1 MDIVATQIYEDYEST
16 STQKSSYSIQQD
28 KVQIG
33 VLYIDSTTFPINKG
47 INQIGRHP
55 NCCIVLNNPTVSKK
69 HAEIEA
75 NSHETALWICDLNSS
90 NKTKLNNSILRPNR
104 CYELKSGDVLE
115 FGMVRAVF
123 KVSLPLDDSLIPE
136 TPALSRQKTQQR
148 IIPGTP
154 DSSLNNSS
162 ANVSLIPA
170 TQDETKKSVF
180 RYPSLPLRTSTTSIR
195 KSSVQNSSSIDD
207 QDNSQSFGVEKQN
220 VGESKIS
227 IYDMETQNFSC
238 NSYNETNIDIH
249 DAESQ
254 KICILN
260 SIKNLTKSVD
270 MGKQS
275 KIEALEEVTDIYD
288 IETQHDIDFHDI
300 VTAKNINIH
309 NLKTRDNSIRDSEKL
324 EETGIEEEKNST
336 MEGRTNVNNT
346 IIQKKEDNDN
356 TSHCNT
362 NKSKDKNEKLSD
374 IEKDLQN
381 RVEVVETS
389 EDDASEFNMSRNLV
403 SPKNLEEF
411 EEYIEDDN
419 LSDEIKSRSPT
430 SITSCVNDDSGINSK
445 SIDNENIYEAATQ
458 INKIDK
464 NDFRASL
471 ADDSDDTDNEIVFQ
485 RYSRNDS
492 QESKKSSKSQ
502 ISDSDDSITDE
513 EGQLTEMVAK
523 MKQAIETS
531 LEIRHNRNKEMK
543 NSNSSRDS
551 EDLFNMLTQP
561 SNLKNEDSSSKCNK
575 KLKDTED
582 NNEVDSDSPTQVI
595 DKKGTKNNM
604 EISEEI
610 GIEEIDDMAS
620 TQILPMN
627 KSSFRE
633 TSSIISTRNNK
644 DSNEEDITEVE
655 YNNRPTQVTNTEEKA
670 LDMSNNN
677 LLTSSNSSVLVEEYN
692 TENIDYEM
700 ACTQPIDDI
709 MKQKSVPSVTG
720 KNENKSKSTI
730 ANFDDSVER
739 TLKVMF
745 ENTMEEHIEDQSQ
758 ISIQTLENI
767 LELSQ
772 SEDES
777 LSVNSDLATSR
788 KAKKSQKERKSK
800 TTIIKTSCNS
810 PLSLQRHDISNS
822 ESVKNIINEGSEK
835 ETENLLISNS
845 IPTDLSTPK
854 STIENSTPKFVCKY
868 PSTSKSSVP
877 EDPSTPKSL
886 RQKHLKES
894 KIAKTHQEKTNMV
907 KNDNDG
913 LNNCVENVG
922 DQESGTSN
930 GEQLQQI
937 SKIIS
942 EDEDILAGLPEFR
955 ISGTL
960 SNPPSPTLSEYRI
973 NINKNGAKQTSIKIV
988 PKKRGISR
996 KSSRRTLNHRV
1007 IENATHTINEP
1018 NSMSTSENSSN
1029 SFINNLNVDKISVCG
1044 NDEKKESEKSKGS
1057 MKETKNL
1064 CSSKRSDSLPKSKSI
1079 NSQKKTK
1086 QSISIPSNRRT
1097 RNSSKEN
1104 TDFLSVFQVEKEVL
1118 VEKIATEP
1126 AKENVVRGSRFKKRS
1141 LSMDV
1146 IDNSSSKKRKDIND
1160 DVFVENRN
1168 KKIISGRQTA
1178 NILDFDVRKNL
1189 SNNGKMS
1196 EEVNLNK
1203 EAIVKVERI
1212 FLSTPTGSISG
1223 TPTESV
1229 IENDNRNINRQ
1240 NRYKNVVNDQ
1250 IASSTSTKENEK
1262 TTQNVEMRRNTRRA
1276 TKKTKPLA
1284 DDISSEVGEESQEV
1298 EMIMNGALKKQNNY
1312 SNIETKKNARNTKL
1326 RSTRKRGNTNVY
1338 IDTNDTETSSISSVL
1353 SESDNAY
1360 LEPISKNKRAKV
1372 TKNSLILTDI
1382 TVNEYIKETKGR
1394 NKRLTRSIRDQQ
1406 SIMDSSVESIANQTN
1421 LNDDTK
1427 NTFGIINTV
1436 VNKYTKKSKKND
1448 KQSTSSS
1455 RSQQSIMDFSVK
1467 ESTETIANK
1476 TNLGNSTKNTLSV
1489 INTMANKSTKE
1500 TKRNN
1505 KQSTRLSQ
1513 SQQSVIDSSII
1524 IDSIEENTKNNRTS
1538 LDISKTNRLRDK
1550 QGKTKNNKQRK
1561 KDFIEETSS
1570 SETNTSN
1577 EITSILS
1584 TPNRTRRSMS
1594 SSFAMQS
1601 PLRIKHKI
1609 LFTGISSNDYSKLL
1623 TKLGASQVDNPTK
1636 CTVLVT
1642 DKVRRT
1648 VKFLCALALSVPIVS
1663 VDWLITSEKTG
1674 HFIELENYILKDS
1687 AAETKFRFKLEE
1699 SLKKAK
1705 EHKLL
1710 EGYTLVVTPNVTPPL
1725 PELKN
1730 IIISCGGKALLRP
1743 PSSWPRNSIIISH
1756 EEDLTN
1762 AKKFLEKAPKTVTV
1776 HSTEFLLTG
1785 ILRQE
1790 LEFTEFKL
1798 I

>member
-1 MDIVATQIYEDYEST
+1 MPRRLPFIYRERLLACIEFSYVHQQMYRYE
-16 STQKSSYSIQQD
+16 I
-28 KVQIG
+28 
-33 VLYIDSTTFPINKG
+33 F
-47 INQIGRHP
+47 
-55 NCCIVLNNPTVSKK
+55 TVSKK

-75 NSHETALWICDLNSS
+75 NSHETASWICDLNSS

-136 TPALSRQKTQQR
+136 TPALNRQKTQQR
-148 IIPGTP
+148 VIPGTP

-162 ANVSLIPA
+162 TNVSLIPA
-170 TQDETKKSVF
+170 TQDERKKSVF
-180 RYPSLPLRTSTTSIR
+180 RHPSLPLRTSTTSIR
-195 KSSVQNSSSIDD
+195 KSSVQNSSIDD

-249 DAESQ
+249 DAES
-254 KICILN
+254 KKNCILN

-275 KIEALEEVTDIYD
+275 KIGAPEEVTDIHD
-288 IETQHDIDFHDI
+288 IETQHDINFHDI
-300 VTAKNINIH
+300 ETAKNINIH
-309 NLKTRDNSIRDSEKL
+309 NLKTRDNK
-324 EETGIEEEKNST
+324 
-336 MEGRTNVNNT
+336 
-346 IIQKKEDNDN
+346 
-356 TSHCNT
+356 
-362 NKSKDKNEKLSD
+362 
-374 IEKDLQN
+374 
-381 RVEVVETS
+381 
-389 EDDASEFNMSRNLV
+389 
-403 SPKNLEEF
+403 
-411 EEYIEDDN
+411 
-419 LSDEIKSRSPT
+419 
-430 SITSCVNDDSGINSK
+430 
-445 SIDNENIYEAATQ
+445 
-458 INKIDK
+458 
-464 NDFRASL
+464 
-471 ADDSDDTDNEIVFQ
+471 
-485 RYSRNDS
+485 
-492 QESKKSSKSQ
+492 
-502 ISDSDDSITDE
+502 
-513 EGQLTEMVAK
+513 
-523 MKQAIETS
+523 
-531 LEIRHNRNKEMK
+531 
-543 NSNSSRDS
+543 
-551 EDLFNMLTQP
+551 
-561 SNLKNEDSSSKCNK
+561 
-575 KLKDTED
+575 
-582 NNEVDSDSPTQVI
+582 
-595 DKKGTKNNM
+595 
-604 EISEEI
+604 
-610 GIEEIDDMAS
+610 
-620 TQILPMN
+620 
-627 KSSFRE
+627 
-633 TSSIISTRNNK
+633 
-644 DSNEEDITEVE
+644 
-655 YNNRPTQVTNTEEKA
+655 
-670 LDMSNNN
+670 
-677 LLTSSNSSVLVEEYN
+677 
-692 TENIDYEM
+692 
-700 ACTQPIDDI
+700 
-709 MKQKSVPSVTG
+709 
-720 KNENKSKSTI
+720 
-730 ANFDDSVER
+730 R

-745 ENTMEEHIEDQSQ
+745 ENTMEERIEDQPQ

-772 SEDES
+772 K
-777 LSVNSDLATSR
+777 SVR
-788 KAKKSQKERKSK
+788 
-800 TTIIKTSCNS
+800 
-810 PLSLQRHDISNS
+810 
-822 ESVKNIINEGSEK
+822 NIINEGSEK
-835 ETENLLISNS
+835 ETENLLVSNS

-854 STIENSTPKFVCKY
+854 STIENPTPKSVCKY

-886 RQKHLKES
+886 RQKHLTES
-894 KIAKTHQEKTNMV
+894 KIAKTHQEETNMV
-907 KNDNDG
+907 KNDNDE
-913 LNNCVENVG
+913 LKNCVENVG

-942 EDEDILAGLPEFR
+942 EDEDILAGLPDFR

-973 NINKNGAKQTSIKIV
+973 NINKNRAKQIKSIKIA

-996 KSSRRTLNHRV
+996 KSSRRTLDHRV
-1007 IENATHTINEP
+1007 VENATHTINEP
-1018 NSMSTSENSSN
+1018 NSMSTLENSSN
-1029 SFINNLNVDKISVCG
+1029 SFINNLNADKISVCE
-1044 NDEKKESEKSKGS
+1044 NDEKKVSEKSKES
-1057 MKETKNL
+1057 LKKTKNL
-1064 CSSKRSDSLPKSKSI
+1064 YSSKRSDSLLKSTSI
-1079 NSQKKTK
+1079 NSQEKTK
-1086 QSISIPSNRRT
+1086 QN
-1097 RNSSKEN
+1097 
-1104 TDFLSVFQVEKEVL
+1104 
-1118 VEKIATEP
+1118 
-1126 AKENVVRGSRFKKRS
+1126 
-1141 LSMDV
+1141 
-1146 IDNSSSKKRKDIND
+1146 IND

-1168 KKIISGRQTA
+1168 KKIISGRQSA
-1178 NILDFDVRKNL
+1178 NILDFTVRKNL

-1212 FLSTPTGSISG
+1212 SLSTPTGSISD

-1229 IENDNRNINRQ
+1229 IENDNKNINRQ
-1240 NRYKNVVNDQ
+1240 NRYKNVVNNQ
-1250 IASSTSTKENEK
+1250 ITSSTSTKENEK
-1262 TTQNVEMRRNTRRA
+1262 TTQNVEMRRNTRA
-1276 TKKTKPLA
+1276 IKKTKPLA

-1298 EMIMNGALKKQNNY
+1298 EMIMNGALKEQNNN
-1312 SNIETKKNARNTKL
+1312 SNIETKKNTQKNARNTRL
-1326 RSTRKRGNTNVY
+1326 RSTRKR
-1338 IDTNDTETSSISSVL
+1338 
-1353 SESDNAY
+1353 
-1360 LEPISKNKRAKV
+1360 
-1372 TKNSLILTDI
+1372 
-1382 TVNEYIKETKGR
+1382 
-1394 NKRLTRSIRDQQ
+1394 
-1406 SIMDSSVESIANQTN
+1406 
-1421 LNDDTK
+1421 
-1427 NTFGIINTV
+1427 
-1436 VNKYTKKSKKND
+1436 
-1448 KQSTSSS
+1448 
-1455 RSQQSIMDFSVK
+1455 
-1467 ESTETIANK
+1467 
-1476 TNLGNSTKNTLSV
+1476 NSTKNTLSV

-1524 IDSIEENTKNNRTS
+1524 IDSIEKNTKNNRTS
-1538 LDISKTNRLRDK
+1538 LDISKTNSLRDK
-1550 QGKTKNNKQRK
+1550 QQTHTTRKTKNNKQRK